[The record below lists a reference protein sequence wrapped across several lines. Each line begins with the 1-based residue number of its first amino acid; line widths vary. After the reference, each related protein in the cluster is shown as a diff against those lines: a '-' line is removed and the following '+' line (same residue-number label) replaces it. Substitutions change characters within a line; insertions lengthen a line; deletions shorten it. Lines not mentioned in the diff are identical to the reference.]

1 MGFTLGAFGVNIVGL
16 SNAIHHFDFECG
28 DMFFSKFG
36 NTLVPEGKFNVN
48 VALDK
53 HETFIEA
60 EFNITGVAR
69 LVCDRS
75 LEAFDQPIK
84 TNHKI
89 VFKYGDKDEELSDE
103 IVIIHRDTAKL
114 ELGHF
119 CFEFIALAI
128 PLKRLHPKFME
139 EEDEEDDIE
148 GKVVYSTGPS
158 EEEETKSEDEIDP
171 RWNILKNLNKL
182 N

>member
-1 MGFTLGAFGVNIVGL
+1 MGAFGVNIVGL
-16 SNAIHHFDFECG
+16 SNSLHHFEFECG
-28 DMFFSKFG
+28 EAFFSKFE
-36 NTLVPEGKFNVN
+36 NSLIPEGSFKVN

-75 LEAFDQPIK
+75 LESFNQPIK
-84 TNHKI
+84 ANHKL

-103 IVIIHRDTAKL
+103 IVIIHRETATL
-114 ELGHF
+114 ELEQF
-119 CFEFIALAI
+119 FFEFIALAI
-128 PLKRLHPKFME
+128 PLKRLHPKFKE
-139 EEDEEDDIE
+139 DENDDDDAEVKLVYSTKSSAEEDEI
-148 GKVVYSTGPS
+148 
-158 EEEETKSEDEIDP
+158 TKEDEIDP